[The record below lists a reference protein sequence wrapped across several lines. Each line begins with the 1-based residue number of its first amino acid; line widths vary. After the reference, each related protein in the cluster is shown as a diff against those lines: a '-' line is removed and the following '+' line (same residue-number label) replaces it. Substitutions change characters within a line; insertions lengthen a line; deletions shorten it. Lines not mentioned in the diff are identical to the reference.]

1 MWVFFSILGSLR
13 ACAGGRTRAG
23 GKGRKLV
30 LPLVWQELV
39 ERWPHTYGLQREATS
54 LTCLLWAAL
63 KLELRADRP
72 EPCLVLSF
80 LLYATMPPWCT
91 LGKNKEPQLG
101 SDIRVHPP
109 WKHSQTQYFVVTY
122 KIQSAPGEGL
132 QAVEV
137 RNPLPI
143 LSVRWSTVEKAREGT
158 STGETRLKLD
168 KSKMYFKGFTVP
180 DRNSTVQMYLT
191 PR

>member
-1 MWVFFSILGSLR
+1 MGVFFHFGITKGLCWGKD
-13 ACAGGRTRAG
+13 
-23 GKGRKLV
+23 KGRGQRQKARPAPCLTGACGKMA
-30 LPLVWQELV
+30 
-39 ERWPHTYGLQREATS
+39 HTYGLQREATS

-180 DRNSTVQMYLT
+180 DRNSTVQMYLM
-191 PR
+191 PC